1 MCTAL
6 LLKTKDNEHLFGR
19 NMDIEYT
26 FNQSVGIIPRNYE
39 YKNMS
44 TGSMENTKNAIIGMM
59 TIIENHPMLADG
71 MNEKGL
77 AIAGLN
83 FPGYSYLEEECILG
97 KFNIPGYDFMLWILS
112 NFDTLE
118 EVKKDIENVNLMNTQ
133 INKQYPAPT
142 LHWIITDKTGES
154 IVIEKT
160 KFGMKIFENYV
171 GVLTNS
177 PTFDWHITNLR
188 QYISLSEEQV
198 LGLSWSEQ
206 LLEPLGQGTGLVGIP
221 GDFTP
226 ASRFVRI
233 AYLRHAALMNEKNI
247 LDVKEFYHLLGN
259 VAMVKGSVRT
269 PENLSD
275 ITQYTACMNLEKNI
289 YYYNTYNN
297 NQLNA
302 IQLEKEDLDCAEIK
316 LFDYKDTLNVNYQN

>member
-6 LLKTKDNEHLFGR
+6 LLETKNGEHLFGR

-26 FNQSVGIIPRNYE
+26 FGQSVGIIPRNYE

-44 TGSMENTKNAIIGMM
+44 TGNLEETNYAIIGMI
-59 TIIENHPMLADG
+59 TIMDNHPMLADG

-83 FPGYSYLEEECILG
+83 FPNYSYLEPDLKEG
-97 KFNIPGYDFMLWILS
+97 KINIPGYDFMLWLLS
-112 NFDTLE
+112 NFENIED
-118 EVKKDIENVNLMNTQ
+118 VKRKISNLNLMNTQ
-133 INKQYPAPT
+133 INSKAPAPT
-142 LHWIITDKTGES
+142 LHWIITDKSGKS
-154 IVIEKT
+154 IVVEKT
-160 KFGMKIFENYV
+160 KECMKVFDNNI

-188 QYISLSEEQV
+188 QYINIDANQPEKTN
-198 LGLSWSEQ
+198 WSNQE
-206 LLEPLGQGTGLVGIP
+206 LNPLGQGVGLVGLP

-226 ASRFVRI
+226 ASRFARV
-233 AYLRHAALMNEKNI
+233 AYLRHAAIKNDKSSLDINEFFHI
-247 LDVKEFYHLLGN
+247 LNN
-259 VAMVKGSVRT
+259 VAMVRGSVRT
-269 PENLSD
+269 PQLSD
-275 ITQYTACMNLEKNI
+275 ITQYTSCMDLDNNI

-302 IQLEKEDLDCAEIK
+302 IKLKTENLNNKSIK
-316 LFDYKDTLNVNYQN
+316 LFDYKDKININYEN